1 MLVIFS
7 VFALALTASL
17 VLTYAVRSLARR
29 WNFVDRPDGLRKMQ
43 REPVALGGGV
53 AIYAACFFTLS
64 CLALFH
70 AYGIEQDFWDKLQ
83 AYFKLPSYSPPLLNF
98 FQIGNLFA
106 AAGML
111 CLVGLYDDRF
121 HLRGRTK
128 LLWQFLACAIIVYAP
143 GEGHLVF
150 RQINFFGESI
160 HLGQVGPLI
169 TMAWLILSI
178 NSFNL
183 IDGVD
188 GLAGTLG
195 VLFSATFG
203 IMSLMMGNV
212 VDGLV
217 AFTLAGAILGFLR
230 YNANPASIYMGD
242 AGSMFIGLVLGT
254 LAIRS
259 SLKGQAVSLYAAPL
273 AVWTIPLLD
282 SLMAVLRRK
291 LTGRSIYATD
301 RGHIHH
307 RMLTHGMTARQT
319 VGLIGGLCL
328 ITSLGAVLSLY
339 FQREWLGWAGIFVV
353 LGLLVGSRLFG
364 HVELLLLNSKV
375 MGFGK
380 AMVKWGGVRRVNQSS
395 HQLQGK
401 LQWEEKIWIALVESA
416 ERFSITQLKLNLYLP
431 QLHEDFHASWKSAQ
445 HDSSQQQWRLH
456 LPLTTSDMVVG
467 TLQVVGTQNPN
478 RAASA
483 QLTEFLDFLEPLEAQ
498 LASLLARPTPVAAAT
513 RAAALPAPISGGIG
527 SLNFSVAN
535 EGG

>member
-1 MLVIFS
+1 MLLILS
-7 VFALALTASL
+7 VFALALASSLCLTA
-17 VLTYAVRSLARR
+17 TVRRLARR
-29 WNFVDRPDGLRKMQ
+29 YNFVDRPDGQRKIQ
-43 REPVALGGGV
+43 REPVALGGGL
-53 AIYAACFFTLS
+53 AIYGACFLTLAFVAATRS
-64 CLALFH
+64 L
-70 AYGIEQDFWDKLQ
+70 WDWETIQ
-83 AYFKLPSYSPPLLNF
+83 AYFMLSSDTAPRLNF
-98 FQIGNLFA
+98 FQIGLLFV
-106 AAGML
+106 AAGLL

-128 LLWQFLACAIIVYAP
+128 LLWQILACALIVYSP
-143 GEGHLVF
+143 GESALYF
-150 RQINFFGESI
+150 RQIKLFGETI
-160 HLGQVGPLI
+160 QLGHIGPLI
-169 TMAWLILSI
+169 TMGWLILSI

-203 IMSLMMGNV
+203 IMALMMGNL

-217 AFTLAGAILGFLR
+217 AFVMVGAILGFLR

-242 AGSMFIGLVLGT
+242 AGSMFIGLILGT

-307 RMLTHGMTARQT
+307 RMLTQGLTPRQT

-328 ITSLGAVLSLY
+328 ITSLGAVMSLY

-353 LGLLVGSRLFG
+353 FGLLVGSRLFG
-364 HVELLLLNSKV
+364 HVELLLLNSKM
-375 MGFGK
+375 MGFGRTL
-380 AMVKWGGVRRVNQSS
+380 VKWGGVRRVNQTSQ
-395 HQLQGK
+395 QLQGK

-416 ERFSITQLKLNLYLP
+416 ERFGITHLKLNLYLP
-431 QLHEDFHASWKSAQ
+431 QLHEDFHASWKSP
-445 HDSSQQQWRLH
+445 HEDSSQQQWRLQ
-456 LPLTTSDMVVG
+456 LPLTTSDMIVG
-467 TLQVVGTQNPN
+467 SLNVVGTQNPN

-498 LASLLARPTPVAAAT
+498 LASLLALPSAVPPNARPT
-513 RAAALPAPISGGIG
+513 ALPAPV
-527 SLNFSVAN
+527 SLANGLAAMNLSVAN
-535 EGG
+535 KGL

>member
-1 MLVIFS
+1 MLLIFT
-7 VFALALTASL
+7 VFALAMAASL
-17 VLTYAVRSLARR
+17 VLTSSVRLLARQ
-29 WNFVDRPDGLRKMQ
+29 WNFVDRPDGQRKIQ

-53 AIYAACFFTLS
+53 AIYAACLVTLAFIVATRS
-64 CLALFH
+64 
-70 AYGIEQDFWDKLQ
+70 FWNWAEIQ
-83 AYFKLPSYSPPLLNF
+83 SVFMLPGYIVPSLNF
-98 FQIGNLFA
+98 FQISLLFVA
-106 AAGML
+106 AAIL

-128 LLWQFLACAIIVYAP
+128 LLWQILACAIIVYSP
-143 GEGHLVF
+143 GDHALYF
-150 RQINFFGESI
+150 RQINFLGEPLQ
-160 HLGQVGPLI
+160 LGQIGPLI
-169 TMAWLILSI
+169 TMGWLILSI

-203 IMSLMMGNV
+203 IMALMMGNL

-217 AFTLAGAILGFLR
+217 AFTLVGAILGFLR

-307 RMLTHGMTARQT
+307 RMLTHGLTPRQT

-339 FQREWLGWAGIFVV
+339 FQREWLGWAGIFIVF
-353 LGLLVGSRLFG
+353 GLLVGSRIFG
-364 HVELLLLNSKV
+364 HVELLLLNSKM
-375 MGFGK
+375 MGFGR
-380 AMVKWGGVRRVNQSS
+380 ALVKWGGVRRVNQTSQ
-395 HQLQGK
+395 QLQGK
-401 LQWEEKIWIALVESA
+401 LQWEEKVWMALVEST
-416 ERFSITQLKLNLYLP
+416 ERFGITQMKLNLYLP
-431 QLHEDFHASWKSAQ
+431 QLHEDFHASWKSPNE
-445 HDSSQQQWRLH
+445 DSAQQQWRLQ
-456 LPLTTSDMVVG
+456 LPLTTSEMIIG
-467 TLQVVGTQNPN
+467 TLHVVGTQNPN

-483 QLTEFLDFLEPLEAQ
+483 QLTEFLDFLEPLESQ
-498 LASLLARPTPVAAAT
+498 LASLLALPSTVPAAA
-513 RAAALPAPISGGIG
+513 RAAAIPAPVQIPGGLG
-527 SLNFSVAN
+527 TLNLSAVN
-535 EGG
+535 KGI

>member
-1 MLVIFS
+1 MLIILC
-7 VFALALTASL
+7 VFALAFAASLCLTAGI
-17 VLTYAVRSLARR
+17 RNLAHHV
-29 WNFVDRPDGLRKMQ
+29 NFVDRPDGLRKMQ
-43 REPVALGGGV
+43 REPVALGGGL
-53 AIYAACFFTLS
+53 AIYGACFITLAFV
-64 CLALFH
+64 ALTRSS
-70 AYGIEQDFWDKLQ
+70 WDWKAIQ
-83 AYFKLPSYSPPLLNF
+83 AFFLLPGYQSPGLNF
-98 FQIGNLFA
+98 HQIGLLFA
-106 AAGML
+106 AAGVL
-111 CLVGLYDDRF
+111 CLVGLYDDRY

-128 LLWQFLACAIIVYAP
+128 LLWQFLACALIVYSP
-143 GEGHLVF
+143 GDSALYF
-150 RQINFFGESI
+150 QQINFLGEPVL
-160 HLGQVGPLI
+160 LGHIGPLI
-169 TMAWLILSI
+169 TMGWLILSI

-203 IMSLMMGNV
+203 VMALMMGNL

-217 AFTLAGAILGFLR
+217 AFTLVGAILGFLR

-307 RMLTHGMTARQT
+307 RMLTQGLTPRQT

-328 ITSLGAVLSLY
+328 ITSLGAVMSLY

-353 LGLLVGSRLFG
+353 FGLLVGSRLFG
-364 HVELLLLNSKV
+364 HVELLLLNSKM
-375 MGFGK
+375 MGFGR
-380 AMVKWGGVRRVNQSS
+380 AMVKWGGVRRVNQTSQ
-395 HQLQGK
+395 QLQGK

-416 ERFSITQLKLNLYLP
+416 ERFGITQLKLNLYLP
-431 QLHEDFHASWKSAQ
+431 QLHEDFHASWKSPEA
-445 HDSSQQQWRLH
+445 DNSQQQWRLQ
-456 LPLTTSDMVVG
+456 LPLTTSDMIVG
-467 TLQVVGTQNPN
+467 SLNVVGTQNPN

-498 LASLLARPTPVAAAT
+498 LASLLALPAAPVTAPRPAAIPAPVALPNTLGAMNLSAANK
-513 RAAALPAPISGGIG
+513 A
-527 SLNFSVAN
+527 V
-535 EGG
+535 

>member
-1 MLVIFS
+1 MLVILS
-7 VFALALTASL
+7 VFALALVASL
-17 VLTYAVRSLARR
+17 GLTYGVRYLARQ
-29 WNFVDRPDGLRKMQ
+29 WNFVDRPDGHRKMQ
-43 REPVALGGGV
+43 QEPVALGGGL
-53 AIYAACFFTLS
+53 AIYAACFLAMTFTAATRALWNWDEIQNFFMLPGY
-64 CLALFH
+64 LA
-70 AYGIEQDFWDKLQ
+70 
-83 AYFKLPSYSPPLLNF
+83 PPLNF
-98 FQIGNLFA
+98 YQISHLFA
-106 AAGML
+106 AAGIL
-111 CLVGLYDDRF
+111 CLVGLYDDRY

-128 LLWQFLACAIIVYAP
+128 LLWQIFACAIIVYSPAEKALYFRELSFL
-143 GEGHLVF
+143 GEPI
-150 RQINFFGESI
+150 R
-160 HLGQVGPLI
+160 LGQIGPLL
-169 TMAWLILSI
+169 TMGWLILSI

-203 IMSLMMGNV
+203 IMALMMGNL

-230 YNANPASIYMGD
+230 YNSNPASIYMGD

-307 RMLTHGMTARQT
+307 RMLTHGLTARQT

-339 FQREWLGWAGIFVV
+339 FQREWLGWAGIFIVF
-353 LGLLVGSRLFG
+353 GLLVGSRLFG

-375 MGFGK
+375 MGFGR
-380 AMVKWGGVRRVNQSS
+380 ALVKWGGVRRVNQMTQ
-395 HQLQGK
+395 QLQGK
-401 LQWEEKIWIALVESA
+401 LQWEEKIWLALVEST
-416 ERFSITQLKLNLYLP
+416 ERFGITQLKLNLYLP
-431 QLHEDFHASWKSAQ
+431 QLHEDFHASWKAPNV
-445 HDSSQQQWRLH
+445 DSSQQQWRLQ
-456 LPLTTSDMVVG
+456 LPLTTSDMIIGNLFVEG
-467 TLQVVGTQNPN
+467 IQNPN

-498 LASLLARPTPVAAAT
+498 LASLLALPAAAAP
-513 RAAALPAPISGGIG
+513 RAAAIPAPVSMPGSLGVLNLPAS
-527 SLNFSVAN
+527 
-535 EGG
+535 